1 MTTAKKAAAK
11 KTAPSKRA
19 AAKKAADEKRTH
31 ASSAIDTQI
40 VKVTPEMATK
50 WLEDN
55 LVNRN
60 IRPKVVAAY
69 RRDMENG
76 RWEFTGETI
85 QRSASG
91 ALLNGQHRL
100 HALAGSEGVDHIEM
114 LVVSGLP
121 DKTQSLM
128 DQGVARHIR
137 DAMLIEHGHIKNS
150 TTVASICRWMVLCP
164 DCGPGTTPSAL
175 RNKVSA
181 AEVVDLF
188 AQETGLFIR
197 AGEEAVRLRHY
208 MLGSPTAMGYAW
220 MSLFKVSPEDC
231 TEFFAGMRDMEWS
244 MPNDP
249 RKAALRRMQ
258 LMHGDENIK
267 TTLETGV
274 MTISVLS
281 RAWNH
286 WRKGEEVESL
296 NIRSRTGIILPV
308 TPI

>member
-1 MTTAKKAAAK
+1 MPTAAK
-11 KTAPSKRA
+11 EKTA
-19 AAKKAADEKRTH
+19 AAKKAAATRRAT
-31 ASSAIDTQI
+31 ASKSIETTI
-40 VKVTPEMATK
+40 IKVTPEMAGK

-69 RRDMENG
+69 QRDMEHG
-76 RWEFTGETI
+76 RWEFTGEPI
-85 QRSASG
+85 QISVSG

-100 HALAGSEGVDHIEM
+100 TALSMANVKSIDM

-121 DKTQSLM
+121 DKAQSLM

-137 DAMLIEHGHIKNS
+137 DAMLLEHGHIKNS
-150 TTVASICRWMVLCP
+150 TTVSSIVRWTVLSP
-164 DCGPGTTPSAL
+164 EVGPQTTPSVL

-188 AQETGLFIR
+188 GSETNLFIR
-197 AGEEAVRLRHY
+197 AGEEAVRLRNY

-220 MSLFKVSPEDC
+220 LQLFRVNGEDC
-231 TEFFAGMRDMEWS
+231 VEFFAGMRDMEWS

-258 LMHGDENIK
+258 LMHGDEQIK

-274 MTISVLS
+274 MTISVLT
-281 RAWNH
+281 RAWNL
-286 WRKGEEVESL
+286 WRKKEEVESL
-296 NIRSRTGIILPV
+296 NIRTKTGIILPV
-308 TPI
+308 KPI